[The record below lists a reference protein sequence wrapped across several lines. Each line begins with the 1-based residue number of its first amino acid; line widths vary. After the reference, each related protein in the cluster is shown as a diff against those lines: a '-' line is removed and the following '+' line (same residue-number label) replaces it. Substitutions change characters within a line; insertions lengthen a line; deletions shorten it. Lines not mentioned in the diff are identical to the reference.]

1 MTHTI
6 TICETIDDV
15 LLGELLLEF
24 LDRDPT
30 EDEVHEVLLELVG
43 EAVLGEAVLGEAVL
57 HRLPLHPLVGL

>member
-15 LLGELLLEF
+15 LLGEPLLDF

-30 EDEVHEVLLELVG
+30 EDEVHKVLVELLELVG
-43 EAVLGEAVLGEAVL
+43 EAVLGELEGH

>member
-43 EAVLGEAVLGEAVL
+43 EAVLGELEGH

>member
-30 EDEVHEVLLELVG
+30 EDEVHKVLVELLELV
-43 EAVLGEAVLGEAVL
+43 GEAVLGEAVL

>member
-15 LLGELLLEF
+15 LLGEPLLEF

-30 EDEVHEVLLELVG
+30 EDEVHKVLVELLELVG
-43 EAVLGEAVLGEAVL
+43 EALLGELEG
-57 HRLPLHPLVGL
+57 HQWLPLHPLVGL

>member
-24 LDRDPT
+24 LERDPT
-30 EDEVHEVLLELVG
+30 EDEVHEVPVELLELVG
-43 EAVLGEAVLGEAVL
+43 EAVLGELEGH